1 MQELSIPSQS
11 ASPYTPVGG
20 SNMPTA
26 PNLGTPV
33 PGTTGGLPALSGLSV
48 FNNPLPQS
56 LQNND
61 PQQAA
66 KQTQSYGRGQDTMLV
81 HMTPDEVNSLRGLA
95 QQFGGDLTVNPHTGM
110 PEAGWLG
117 KLLPTILGVAGAA
130 FGIPTWA
137 IGLGVG
143 AGQTAITGDLGKGL
157 TAGLQ
162 AFGGAGLANAAG
174 LGGEIS
180 KNAFGLLGE
189 KAATNVAGAAGA
201 QTAEQIMKSGD
212 MTGLFGQ
219 GANVASK
226 SPGFL
231 SKFAQETTIPG
242 IGKMGATLGPALA
255 GSAVLGGISDAMQ
268 PTMRKYEEEKRTP
281 YEGPYRYPQRRVYP
295 TVEGNGEIQFFDETN
310 PLGYLT
316 ATGERRYA
324 GGGEAKKEERPSWM
338 PEWMQGY
345 KGMYE
350 ILGPSKTEGQPLVRE
365 VLTADQ
371 KAALDADYDKIR
383 RYHEAFDK
391 VRGGAK
397 TAEDWAPVN
406 ALYEGYQDA
415 VNRTQYVNQKNVD
428 FTRKYGN
435 VFTLSEGTGPEAPPT
450 GGLGVIA
457 PAQPSATTTPTATPP
472 VITPPT
478 SNIDMGGVT
487 PGGGGG
493 VSLSD
498 RVLSPGATQ
507 SGAGLEVL
515 KDTYTPKF
523 TPKADYVSPYNAP
536 LTLGSQMAAQLP
548 SFTSRYQTSPGAVTA
563 PSGYVGGSPS
573 ERIRAMAQA
582 NAAAKTA
589 APAAPSMGST
599 NEVDFGLANSANQ
612 FAGVNPYSIG
622 SDDFWL
628 NLARQYRSSGGTGAR
643 YADNPYMQERAAGG
657 PVGMRDGAFVVDAR
671 TVSELGNGSSNAGI
685 EFLSRLGGQPV
696 RGPGDGVSDSVPA
709 KIGGS
714 QEARVARDEVIFQP
728 EAVKRLGGGSAKRG
742 TAKLYAMM
750 EKAHKARQRAGRG
763 QDTKLRK
770 AVA

>member
-66 KQTQSYGRGQDTMLV
+66 RQVQSYGRGDDTVLV
-81 HMTPDEVNSLRGLA
+81 HMTPNEVNSLRGLA
-95 QQFGGDLTVNPHTGM
+95 QQFGGDLTINPHTGM

-117 KLLPTILGVAGAA
+117 KLLPTILGIAGAA

-143 AGQTAITGDLGKGL
+143 AGQTAITGDLAKGL

-180 KNAFGLLGE
+180 KNAFGLIGE
-189 KAATNVAGAAGA
+189 KAATSTATGAVGAAEGALRSGTESTLANIGKEVGNLSFPGTGLGGLGGGSAMGMGMGIPAQNIAGSAASVAG
-201 QTAEQIMKSGD
+201 
-212 MTGLFGQ
+212 
-219 GANVASK
+219 K

-310 PLGYLT
+310 PIGYLT

-324 GGGEAKKEERPSWM
+324 EGGEAKKEERPKFSYTG
-338 PEWMQGY
+338 ETEEARKNYLNQ
-345 KGMYE
+345 YE
-350 ILGPSKTEGQPLVRE
+350 NALAKLNIN
-365 VLTADQ
+365 
-371 KAALDADYDKIR
+371 ALDAPTKQVIEQQREWLMNPRAMGDSGLM
-383 RYHEAFDK
+383 A
-391 VRGGAK
+391 VGAEQL
-397 TAEDWAPVN
+397 ANVGSGYLNFLEGLSSRPAPVI
-406 ALYEGYQDA
+406 
-415 VNRTQYVNQKNVD
+415 K
-428 FTRKYGN
+428 
-435 VFTLSEGTGPEAPPT
+435 
-450 GGLGVIA
+450 
-457 PAQPSATTTPTATPP
+457 
-472 VITPPT
+472 PPT
-478 SNIDMGGVT
+478 SSIDMGGVT

-507 SGAGLEVL
+507 SGPGLEVL

-523 TPKADYVSPYNAP
+523 TPKADYTSPYNAP

-548 SFTSRYQTSPGAVTA
+548 SLTSRYQTSPGAVTA
-563 PSGYVGGSPS
+563 LSGYAGGSPS

-582 NAAAKTA
+582 NAAAKA
-589 APAAPSMGST
+589 AASTTPSVGST
-599 NEVDFGLANSANQ
+599 NEVDFGLADSANQ

-709 KIGGS
+709 RIGGK
-714 QEARVARDEVIFQP
+714 QKARVARDEVIFQP
-728 EAVKRLGGGSAKRG
+728 EAVRRIGGGSDKRG
-742 TAKLYAMM
+742 TAKLYALMD
-750 EKAHKARQRAGRG
+750 KAHKARKKAKRG
-763 QDTKLRK
+763 QDTKLAK
-770 AVA
+770 GLGALA